1 MISHDM
7 KQAIL
12 TLHQKKSKIREISLI
27 LKISRNTVRRVL
39 RGQANQKPLTTSKY
53 QEAYAYIK
61 EVFQL
66 GGEVSGLVPPAV
78 ERWMRVKQ
86 AGDRVQQ
93 GQ

>member
-12 TLHQKKSKIREISLI
+12 TLHQKKSKIREIARI

-39 RGQANQKPLTTSKY
+39 RGQANQKPLTTSN
-53 QEAYAYIK
+53 QEATAHIK

-66 GGEVSGLVPPAV
+66 CRGSSPGPGSP
-78 ERWMRVKQ
+78 
-86 AGDRVQQ
+86 
-93 GQ
+93 